1 MRGLLDG
8 RYSRQ
13 ELFAG
18 IGREGQ
24 ERLAVARVLVA
35 GCGGLGTVSASL
47 LGRAGVGFLR
57 IVDRDVVELSNLQRQ
72 ALFSEEDVRLARPK
86 AVAAAER
93 LADINHQ
100 IVVEPR
106 VVDIVPAS
114 VRGLVADVDLVVDGF
129 DTFEGR
135 YLLNDACVERGVPWV
150 YGACVEARGVAML
163 VVPGRTPCLRC
174 LYPEPP
180 EPGASPTCDAVGI
193 LGSATH
199 ATAAQQVA
207 MALRWLV
214 TREVPQPAAMVS
226 VDVWDARAERLEVAY
241 EPDSSP
247 CRCCVERRFDF
258 LGAPLPPA
266 AVLCGRDAVLL
277 RPQSSAR
284 PSLAAVAERLRGLG
298 EVVANEHLLRL
309 RSGELELTLFAD
321 GRIVV
326 KGAGGL
332 SEARAAAARL
342 LGT

>member
-1 MRGLLDG
+1 MSGGLDG

-72 ALFSEEDVRLARPK
+72 ALFSEEDVRLVRPK

-93 LADINHQ
+93 LADINHEV
-100 IVVEPR
+100 VVEA
-106 VVDIVPAS
+106 VVADLGPAS
-114 VRGLVADVDLVVDGF
+114 VRRLVADVDLVVDGF
-129 DTFEGR
+129 DNFGGR
-135 YLLNDACVERGVPWV
+135 YLLNDACVERGIPWV

-163 VVPGRTPCLRC
+163 MVPGRTPCLRC
-174 LYPEPP
+174 LSPEPP
-180 EPGASPTCDAVGI
+180 EPGASPTCDTVGV

-199 ATAAQQVA
+199 TTAALQVA

-214 TREVPQPAAMVS
+214 TREVPQPAAMMS
-226 VDVWDARAERLEVAY
+226 VDVWDGRAERLELAY
-241 EPDSSP
+241 EPDASR

-258 LGAPLPPA
+258 LDAPLPPA
-266 AVLCGRDAVLL
+266 AVLCGRNAVMLQ
-277 RPQSSAR
+277 PQSAAR
-284 PSLAAVAERLRGLG
+284 PALAILAERVRGLG
-298 EVVANEHLLRL
+298 EVLVNEHLLRL
-309 RSGELELTLFAD
+309 RTGELELTLFAD

-326 KGAGGL
+326 KGTGDP
-332 SEARAAAARL
+332 SVARAAAARL
-342 LGT
+342 LGI